1 MEEILTINKKTMK
14 QEALDHLYAKLF
26 TAKERQHSYMNQ
38 PLYGI
43 NEEQHEIVL
52 SSVRREIEKFKYMI
66 KIVEE
71 HGTD

>member
-1 MEEILTINKKTMK
+1 MEGILTITFKTMK
-14 QEALDHLYAKLF
+14 QDALDHLYAKLF
-26 TAKERQHSYMNQ
+26 TAKERQQSYMNM

-52 SSVRREIEKFKYMI
+52 GSIKREIDKFNYII

-71 HGTD
+71 HGTN